1 MTACHSC
8 GRIINSTV
16 KGVTIGATRAKF
28 PYPTYCEAC
37 AYNRIEY
44 YRHNIEPGM
53 QEEFDK
59 IVEFAQSKIGTHS
72 IDG

>member
-16 KGVTIGATRAKF
+16 KGVTIVTPGEKF
-28 PYPTYCEAC
+28 PFPTYCEAC
-37 AYNRIEY
+37 AFNRIDR
-44 YRHNIEPGM
+44 RHNIETGL
-53 QEEFDK
+53 QKEFDK